1 LTRAAADR
9 VLRWLLLSTVV
20 GVVVI
25 VILAIVISDQ
35 RGLLL
40 AVGAVYLITSLTAY
54 FTLRRSLAR
63 EFARQRQ
70 RESESA

>member
-1 LTRAAADR
+1 LTRAAADQ

-40 AVGAVYLITSLTAY
+40 AVGGIYLITSLAAY
-54 FTLRRSLAR
+54 FTVRRNLER
-63 EFARQRQ
+63 EFARQR
-70 RESESA
+70 RRDSEGA